1 MVTTMA
7 MVKKARIVKSPL
19 SSCDRSYAFAHA
31 LDVAPR
37 QQQKRNGP
45 RPTPPPFI
53 SVRESPFRRRLRLS
67 SDLHQ
72 ASLIDPPEREEEELP
87 EMQAESNVE
96 NTAPANFA
104 RPLRYP
110 NVVVV

>member
-37 QQQKRNGP
+37 QHPKRNGP
-45 RPTPPPFI
+45 KDG
-53 SVRESPFRRRLRLS
+53 ES
-67 SDLHQ
+67 
-72 ASLIDPPEREEEELP
+72 
-87 EMQAESNVE
+87 
-96 NTAPANFA
+96 
-104 RPLRYP
+104 
-110 NVVVV
+110 

>member
-1 MVTTMA
+1 MA

-67 SDLHQ
+67 EWSSSSQSDWSAWAWGGRTARD
-72 ASLIDPPEREEEELP
+72 ASGVQCREYSASEFWSSAAL
-87 EMQAESNVE
+87 SK
-96 NTAPANFA
+96 
-104 RPLRYP
+104 RGGRL
-110 NVVVV
+110 